1 MKLYKIFILAMI
13 VGGATAL
20 SSCNDFL
27 QEKPEALVSPGDVEN
42 SKDGINQ
49 WVTGVYSNWLYDIF
63 CWGEFP
69 RVLELDADYISGPSW
84 LFSYLGA
91 GNFQAESSLNKM
103 WNGPY
108 NLINDANVAERNIAQ
123 MNGVDEAFKNNAL
136 GEIYFQKAFCYFLL
150 VRAYGPVP
158 YMAADISTSGEFNN
172 SRRPVAEIYQHIISL
187 LTKAA
192 NMMYTRENSN
202 YQAGHVCAGSAAGML
217 AKVYATMAS
226 AAMPQGTEIDVRT
239 GAPYEKV
246 NGVQIYRAPST
257 ETFKK
262 NVVEGYEDMDPMA
275 LYQEAAKWARKVI
288 DGEYGIYQ
296 LSPYATL
303 WKHSNI
309 HASEMMWGIE
319 CVAGNDT
326 YKTNI
331 HTNYSGMIESE
342 GSNLIE
348 QGKWVGC
355 TNNWYS
361 LFDEQDYRVTKGVA
375 HVWRYYY
382 QKKYNGA
389 FYYPQSWSVKVT
401 GYDTE
406 GNYVR
411 EPDKLYADM
420 GYDFQY
426 NQSNECLAFTTKYDD
441 VANDAIQNTESYW
454 PFLRFADVLLIYA
467 EASNELGNGE
477 EAMRYLNMVRQ
488 RSNATLMTRFISKQ
502 SLRSSIIEERAK
514 EFACEGD
521 RRWDLLRWGIYLQA
535 MNAIGGYD
543 DAGVSKNRTKRNL
556 LYPIP
561 TAEINVNDSISENNY
576 GWN

>member
-13 VGGATAL
+13 VGGATTL

-382 QKKYNGA
+382 QKNTMAHSTTHRAGA
-389 FYYPQSWSVKVT
+389 
-401 GYDTE
+401 
-406 GNYVR
+406 
-411 EPDKLYADM
+411 
-420 GYDFQY
+420 
-426 NQSNECLAFTTKYDD
+426 
-441 VANDAIQNTESYW
+441 
-454 PFLRFADVLLIYA
+454 
-467 EASNELGNGE
+467 
-477 EAMRYLNMVRQ
+477 
-488 RSNATLMTRFISKQ
+488 
-502 SLRSSIIEERAK
+502 
-514 EFACEGD
+514 
-521 RRWDLLRWGIYLQA
+521 
-535 MNAIGGYD
+535 
-543 DAGVSKNRTKRNL
+543 
-556 LYPIP
+556 
-561 TAEINVNDSISENNY
+561 
-576 GWN
+576 

>member
-192 NMMYTRENSN
+192 NTLPRGR
-202 YQAGHVCAGSAAGML
+202 QVGKKGHRRRIWHLSVISIRH
-217 AKVYATMAS
+217 TM
-226 AAMPQGTEIDVRT
+226 
-239 GAPYEKV
+239 
-246 NGVQIYRAPST
+246 
-257 ETFKK
+257 ET
-262 NVVEGYEDMDPMA
+262 
-275 LYQEAAKWARKVI
+275 
-288 DGEYGIYQ
+288 
-296 LSPYATL
+296 
-303 WKHSNI
+303 
-309 HASEMMWGIE
+309 
-319 CVAGNDT
+319 
-326 YKTNI
+326 
-331 HTNYSGMIESE
+331 
-342 GSNLIE
+342 
-348 QGKWVGC
+348 
-355 TNNWYS
+355 
-361 LFDEQDYRVTKGVA
+361 
-375 HVWRYYY
+375 
-382 QKKYNGA
+382 
-389 FYYPQSWSVKVT
+389 
-401 GYDTE
+401 
-406 GNYVR
+406 
-411 EPDKLYADM
+411 
-420 GYDFQY
+420 
-426 NQSNECLAFTTKYDD
+426 
-441 VANDAIQNTESYW
+441 
-454 PFLRFADVLLIYA
+454 
-467 EASNELGNGE
+467 
-477 EAMRYLNMVRQ
+477 
-488 RSNATLMTRFISKQ
+488 
-502 SLRSSIIEERAK
+502 
-514 EFACEGD
+514 
-521 RRWDLLRWGIYLQA
+521 
-535 MNAIGGYD
+535 
-543 DAGVSKNRTKRNL
+543 
-556 LYPIP
+556 
-561 TAEINVNDSISENNY
+561 
-576 GWN
+576 